1 MWQIRWRDYKGEE
14 NSLKRLIIVPAY
26 NVESY
31 IEECIDNDANRS
43 FIFTVDIKDFDTPTL
58 NLVYDLEEDIIVKT
72 YIDEQFENI
81 PKSHVVYK
89 MFSLIE
95 YEVIEIIRFMIDHM

>member
-1 MWQIRWRDYKGEE
+1 MLFE
-14 NSLKRLIIVPAY
+14 NRKLKI
-26 NVESY
+26 EY
-31 IEECIDNDANRS
+31 IEECIDDDANRS
-43 FIFTVDIKDFDTPTL
+43 FLFNVDIKDFDTPIL
-58 NLVYDLEEDIIVKT
+58 NLVYDLEENIISKS

>member
-1 MWQIRWRDYKGEE
+1 MDNHINTKYLIHDFWIAIVI
-14 NSLKRLIIVPAY
+14 SLKGKI
-26 NVESY
+26 EY

-43 FIFTVDIKDFDTPTL
+43 FIFTVDIMDFDTPTL
-58 NLVYDLEEDIIVKT
+58 NLVYDLEEDIIIKT

>member
-1 MWQIRWRDYKGEE
+1 MLFE
-14 NSLKRLIIVPAY
+14 NVKFKI
-26 NVESY
+26 EY

-81 PKSHVVYK
+81 SGGLSSNAKDVLNIISV
-89 MFSLIE
+89 M
-95 YEVIEIIRFMIDHM
+95 EIPVMTESQLQSPFKNN

>member
-1 MWQIRWRDYKGEE
+1 MLFE
-14 NSLKRLIIVPAY
+14 NGKLKIK
-26 NVESY
+26 Y
-31 IEECIDNDANRS
+31 IEECIDDDANRS
-43 FIFTVDIKDFDTPTL
+43 FVFTVNIKDFDTPIL
-58 NLVYDLEEDIIVKT
+58 NLVYDSEEDIIVKT

-95 YEVIEIIRFMIDHM
+95 YEVIEIIKFMINHM

>member
-1 MWQIRWRDYKGEE
+1 MG
-14 NSLKRLIIVPAY
+14 NLKQ
-26 NVESY
+26 N

-95 YEVIEIIRFMIDHM
+95 YEVIEIIRFMIDHMQLVFILRFIFIKS

>member
-1 MWQIRWRDYKGEE
+1 MLFE
-14 NSLKRLIIVPAY
+14 NGKLKI
-26 NVESY
+26 EY

-43 FIFTVDIKDFDTPTL
+43 FVFTVNIKDFDTPTL
-58 NLVYDLEEDIIVKT
+58 NLVYDVKEDIIVKT

-95 YEVIEIIRFMIDHM
+95 YEVIEIIRFMITHM

>member
-1 MWQIRWRDYKGEE
+1 MLFE
-14 NSLKRLIIVPAY
+14 NGKLKI
-26 NVESY
+26 EY
-31 IEECIDNDANRS
+31 IEECIDNDVNRNLV
-43 FIFTVDIKDFDTPTL
+43 FAINIKDFDTPTL
-58 NLVYDLEEDIIVKT
+58 NIVYDAKEDIIVKT

-95 YEVIEIIRFMIDHM
+95 YEVIEIIRFMIEHM

>member
-1 MWQIRWRDYKGEE
+1 MLFE
-14 NSLKRLIIVPAY
+14 NGKLKI
-26 NVESY
+26 EY

-43 FIFTVDIKDFDTPTL
+43 LLFAVNIKDFDAPTL
-58 NLVYDLEEDIIVKT
+58 NLVYDMEEEIIAKT
-72 YIDEQFENI
+72 YIEEQFENI

-95 YEVIEIIRFMIDHM
+95 YEVIEIIKFMIIHM

>member
-1 MWQIRWRDYKGEE
+1 MLFE
-14 NSLKRLIIVPAY
+14 NVKFKI
-26 NVESY
+26 EY
-31 IEECIDNDANRS
+31 IEDCIDNDANRS

-89 MFSLIE
+89 MFNLIE